1 MNSNV
6 MEGTNIPALHILS
19 QPGAVGDQ

>member
-19 QPGAVGDQ
+19 QPGSVGDQ